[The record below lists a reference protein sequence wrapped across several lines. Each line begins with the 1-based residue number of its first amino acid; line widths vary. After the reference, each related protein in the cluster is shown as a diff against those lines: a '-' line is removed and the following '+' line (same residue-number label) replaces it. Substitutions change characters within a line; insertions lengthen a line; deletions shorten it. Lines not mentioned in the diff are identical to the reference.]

1 MRRPCLKKRKI
12 YLIIIV
18 VFILISLFVFFY
30 REKVSPTF
38 SLSITNKII
47 VIDPGHGGVDPGA
60 VGRNGTLESKINLE
74 LSLKLKSLLEQ
85 SGAVVIMTRED
96 DRGLYTNES
105 NTLREKK
112 REDLKNRRKILKDFE
127 AELFISIHMNSFTNS
142 KFYGAQTFFN
152 KGSVEGQKLADK
164 VQNEFRQNL
173 DKDNLRTPVAR
184 DNIYILKE
192 TNIPAIL
199 VEAGFLSNLTEE
211 KLLQKERYQEKI
223 AWSIFSGIIKYI
235 EEE

>member
-1 MRRPCLKKRKI
+1 M
-12 YLIIIV
+12 
-18 VFILISLFVFFY
+18 FILISLFAFFY
-30 REKVSPTF
+30 RERGFPTF
-38 SLSITNKII
+38 SLAITNKII

-60 VGRNGTLESKINLE
+60 VGKGGVLESKVNLE

-96 DRGLYTNES
+96 DKGLYTKES

-112 REDLKNRRKILKDFE
+112 REDLKNRRKILEDFE

-142 KFYGAQTFFN
+142 RFYGAQTFFN
-152 KGSVEGQKLADK
+152 KGSIEGEKLADK
-164 VQNEFRQNL
+164 VQSEFRQNL
-173 DKDNLRTPVAR
+173 DKNNLRTPVAR

-211 KLLQKERYQEKI
+211 KLLQKEKYQEKV

-235 EEE
+235 EDGQ